1 MDVSIYSP
9 INSARGFPILHTLS
23 SIYCL
28 QIFFLNDGYSD
39 QCGVIL
45 HCSFDLYLSER
56 WEYQTTLPV
65 SWETCIQV
73 KKQQLE
79 LDMEQLIS
87 SKLGKEY
94 NKAVYIVTLFTEYT
108 MQNVRLDESQA
119 GITRLP
125 GETLRISDMQIIPF

>member
-1 MDVSIYSP
+1 MWITTNY
-9 INSARGFPILHTLS
+9 GK
-23 SIYCL
+23 
-28 QIFFLNDGYSD
+28 FLKK
-39 QCGVIL
+39 
-45 HCSFDLYLSER
+45 

-65 SWETCIQV
+65 SWETCIKV

-79 LDMEQLIS
+79 LGMEQLIS

-119 GITRLP
+119 GITRLL
-125 GETLRISDMQIIPF
+125 GETLRTSDL

>member
-1 MDVSIYSP
+1 
-9 INSARGFPILHTLS
+9 
-23 SIYCL
+23 
-28 QIFFLNDGYSD
+28 
-39 QCGVIL
+39 
-45 HCSFDLYLSER
+45 
-56 WEYQTTLPV
+56 
-65 SWETCIQV
+65 
-73 KKQQLE
+73 
-79 LDMEQLIS
+79 MEQLIS